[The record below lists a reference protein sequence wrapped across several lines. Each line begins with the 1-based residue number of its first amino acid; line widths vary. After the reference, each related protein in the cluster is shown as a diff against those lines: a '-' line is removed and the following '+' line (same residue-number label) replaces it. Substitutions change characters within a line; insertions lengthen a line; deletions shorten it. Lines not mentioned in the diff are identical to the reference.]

1 MTQHR
6 IFLTG
11 GSGFVASRM
20 VAHLAHTHPDA
31 YQVCACTTDILSG
44 APLREALAAFQPDI
58 VLHLAAQSH
67 VPTAFRQ
74 PELTLQVNLEGTR
87 QLLAALDSLAF
98 SGTLL
103 FVGSGDMYGLV
114 ADSALPVAEHQPLRP
129 RNPYAA
135 ACWQRQ
141 AGAHQAPDRRQA
153 AQRQIKADLRE
164 LWHPPSSD

>member
-67 VPTAFRQ
+67 VP
-74 PELTLQVNLEGTR
+74 
-87 QLLAALDSLAF
+87 D
-98 SGTLL
+98 
-103 FVGSGDMYGLV
+103 
-114 ADSALPVAEHQPLRP
+114 
-129 RNPYAA
+129 
-135 ACWQRQ
+135 
-141 AGAHQAPDRRQA
+141 
-153 AQRQIKADLRE
+153 
-164 LWHPPSSD
+164 